1 MSYCVQSDIN
11 AILARKSQL
20 ASHKLSGTALTM
32 ERSRLAQARTLASR
46 RQDHDEVKQLDARIA
61 ELDEQRG
68 RGRGEENKAGE
79 NGGSG
84 AETSVEDL
92 LAKVNERNRKANA
105 ETRRNVAA
113 REEKKRRERNTTK
126 TRRWWTGRALGYLG
140 LTSLIL
146 KGEDREGRLKRAGAT
161 EREGNKLERGRV

>member
-68 RGRGEENKAGE
+68 RGRGEENKANE

-113 REEKKRRERNTTK
+113 REEKKRRERK
-126 TRRWWTGRALGYLG
+126 LALAAAKSRYASYFSILFEFALYL
-140 LTSLIL
+140 I
-146 KGEDREGRLKRAGAT
+146 
-161 EREGNKLERGRV
+161 